1 MFKSYDTVQYEKT
14 KQKRQTQQK
23 KKKKEKPPKKMDNG
37 LDRVMKEGKEE
48 KRKNGEQR

>member
-23 KKKKEKPPKKMDNG
+23 KKKKMDNG